1 MSAKDDDDE
10 GGGGGPVII
19 DPKSLKQW
27 ARDYWKEIAWA
38 LAIFALIVAGRQ
50 YLPILD
56 PRIGF
61 DGFSDLLYAGVAALK
76 MVVVVAGSWA
86 SYASLHV
93 PLDDKLEAFFINE
106 GVLKPVIIDRVSLLS
121 WAALWFAAL
130 FVF

>member
-1 MSAKDDDDE
+1 MSAKDDEDE
-10 GGGGGPVII
+10 GGGGPIII
-19 DPKSLKQW
+19 DPKSLKKW
-27 ARDYWKEIAWA
+27 VRDYWKEIAWA
-38 LAIFALIVAGRQ
+38 VGIFVLIVAGRQ

-61 DGFSDLLYAGVAALK
+61 DGFSDLLYAGVAAFK
-76 MVVVVAGSWA
+76 MVLVVAGSWA

-93 PLDDKLEAFFINE
+93 PLDDEQEAAL
-106 GVLKPVIIDRVSLLS
+106 LKTGTLAPVILDRASLFV